1 MEPALGWEGT
11 VLYLDRLQILG
22 LKAAA
27 RWDCTRH
34 AVPNL
39 PPNPPKPPAWTD
51 QQAGHALTG
60 LGARCGMPV
69 GKRTALWLLLLL
81 LLHLRCCSCADV
93 TNWVKKAE
101 ERAKLQ
107 NDDLQREKGAS
118 QGSEAWAGDFSQPL
132 SGSRPGGVNGS
143 VDGGDDDDDDDGE
156 EDGEEGAAEF
166 DHTDEWF
173 YFKGLDINKDGA
185 LDSKEFEHHLELGS
199 DGGQLERRDDYLMGF
214 MVGREWAELHEDGD
228 SHKEAFNGVDF
239 NGDGKITWKEWV
251 GEIYHDV
258 PQRPSFVDGEIGKDV
273 ADEGMFSEY
282 DADKNGY
289 LNYDELAKFVATWVN
304 REDVDEDYAGN
315 QPDEEHTAEGHV
327 GQTYVMLF
335 EFDSDSDQM
344 VSLEEWKQGFA
355 KEAHGPPPGS
365 VLLQH
370 V

>member
-1 MEPALGWEGT
+1 M
-11 VLYLDRLQILG
+11 
-22 LKAAA
+22 
-27 RWDCTRH
+27 
-34 AVPNL
+34 
-39 PPNPPKPPAWTD
+39 
-51 QQAGHALTG
+51 
-60 LGARCGMPV
+60 
-69 GKRTALWLLLLL
+69 LLIMH
-81 LLHLRCCSCADV
+81 LHSCLCADT

-101 ERAKLQ
+101 ERAKVK
-107 NDDLQREKGAS
+107 NDDLPRQKGAYS
-118 QGSEAWAGDFSQPL
+118 GAEAGAGGSQPSSE
-132 SGSRPGGVNGS
+132 SGSGGVDGS
-143 VDGGDDDDDDDGE
+143 VDDDGE
-156 EDGEEGAAEF
+156 EDGEQGAAEF
-166 DHTDEWF
+166 DHPDEWF
-173 YFKGLDINKDGA
+173 YFKGLDMNKDGA
-185 LDSKEFEHHLELGS
+185 LDRKEFEHHLEIGN
-199 DGGQLERRDDYLMGF
+199 DGGQLERRDEYLMGF

-228 SHKEAFNGVDF
+228 SHKEAFNGVDY
-239 NGDGKITWKEWV
+239 NSDGKITWKEWV

-335 EFDSDSDQM
+335 EFDSDNDQM